1 MWRLLIIAL
10 FVPMVS
16 WAKSTEMSW
25 LDNRFRVDPTI
36 KQVSFL
42 VYREKASQAVTL
54 VRPDGTKYYAWEH
67 PKNVAWYEENG
78 MDIISIENPMPG
90 PWQAIGK
97 ITPENKVKI
106 LSNLTLSVDTLPKK
120 LYQSETLKFTARLE
134 QDGKPLVLRDFL
146 NRIKLNVTFTP
157 YLANEKELVKEARP
171 LPQVLGTFEDDGEG
185 LDEVA
190 GDGVFTVN
198 LPVNIKPG
206 KYWVRIQSR
215 NGVFLRTVEQDV
227 LVYPAPIRA
236 SFTQARN
243 ENRKHTMTI
252 DTEAGAI
259 KAGSLAAHIEQVDPK
274 ERVTITQAQS
284 EKDETKLYFDLP
296 NSYLPGKNSW
306 FGWVYAT
313 DMATDRPLQFNLG
326 THNYGVTEPIDLKA
340 AHEARLKAAAEK
352 KKLEEQQRIIEE
364 RAEARK
370 WFWIYV
376 VAGNLLIIVLIFAGI
391 LAWKKIKVTKAV
403 KDAAPKAEKL
413 SMPPPPKV

>member
-1 MWRLLIIAL
+1 MWRLLMIVL
-10 FVPMVS
+10 FVPMFS

-67 PKNVAWYEENG
+67 PENVAWYEENG

-106 LSNLTLSVDTLPKK
+106 LSNLTLNVDSLPKK
-120 LYQSETLKFTARLE
+120 LYQSESLKFTARLL

-157 YLANEKELVKEARP
+157 YLANEKDLVKEARP
-171 LPQVLGTFEDDGEG
+171 LAEVLGTFEDNGED

-190 GDGVFTVN
+190 ADGIFTVN
-198 LPVNIKPG
+198 LPINIKPG

-227 LVYPAPIRA
+227 LVYPSPIRA

-243 ENRKHTMTI
+243 ENQSHSMTI
-252 DTEAGAI
+252 DTEAGVI
-259 KAGSLAAHIEQVDPK
+259 KAGSLAAHIEQINPNKVT
-274 ERVTITQAQS
+274 RVTQAQS
-284 EKDETKLYFDLP
+284 NKDDEKLYFDLP
-296 NSYLPGKNSW
+296 NSYMSGKNTWS
-306 FGWVYAT
+306 GWVYAT
-313 DMATDRPLQFNLG
+313 DMATDRPLQFFLG
-326 THNYGVTEPIDLKA
+326 KHSYGVTEPIDLKA
-340 AHEARLKAAAEK
+340 AYEARIKAEAEQRK
-352 KKLEEQQRIIEE
+352 IDAQKKLEEE

-376 VAGNLLIIVLIFAGI
+376 VLGNLLIIVLIFGAIFG
-391 LAWKKIKVTKAV
+391 WKKVNAMRQLKA
-403 KDAAPKAEKL
+403 AAPKSEKL

>member
-10 FVPMVS
+10 FVPLVS
-16 WAKSTEMSW
+16 WAESTEMSW
-25 LDNRFRVDPTI
+25 LDNRFRVDSTI

-54 VRPDGTKYYAWEH
+54 VRPDGVKYYAWEH
-67 PKNVAWYEENG
+67 PEHVAWYEEDG

-106 LSNLTLSVDTLPKK
+106 LSNLTLNVDMLPKK
-120 LYQSETLKFTARLE
+120 LYQSETLKFTARLK
-134 QDGKPLVLRDFL
+134 QDGEPLVLRDFL

-171 LPQVLGTFEDDGEG
+171 LPEVLGTFEDDGEA

-190 GDGVFTVN
+190 ADGVFTVN
-198 LPVNIKPG
+198 LPINIKPG

-215 NGVFLRTVEQDV
+215 NGVFLRTVEQSV

-236 SFTQARN
+236 SFTQSRDD
-243 ENRKHTMTI
+243 KHDHVMTI
-252 DTEAGAI
+252 DTEAGTV
-259 KAGSLAAHIEQVDPK
+259 KRGSLAAHIEQVDAK
-274 ERVTITQAQS
+274 EVTTITQGQA
-284 EKDETKLYFDLP
+284 EKDESKLYFNLP
-296 NSYLPGKNSW
+296 NSTLPGKNTWS
-306 FGWVYAT
+306 GWVYAT

-326 THNYGVTEPIDLKA
+326 IHNYGVTEAADLKA
-340 AHEARLKAAAEK
+340 AHEARQKEAAEK
-352 KKLEEQQRIIEE
+352 KKREDEKRLLEE
-364 RAEARK
+364 RADARF

-376 VAGNLLIIVLIFAGI
+376 VAGNLFI
-391 LAWKKIKVTKAV
+391 LVGMFVALLVFKKMAVRKAV
-403 KDAAPKAEKL
+403 KGGAAKVEKL

>member
-10 FVPMVS
+10 FVPMIS
-16 WAKSTEMSW
+16 WAKSSEMSW

-42 VYREKASQAVTL
+42 VYRESPSQAVTL
-54 VRPDGTKYYAWEH
+54 VRPDGTKYYAWDH
-67 PKNVAWYEENG
+67 PDHVAWYEESG

-106 LSNLTLSVDTLPKK
+106 LSNLTLNVDSLPKK
-120 LYQSETLKFTARLE
+120 LYQSESLKFTARLLKE
-134 QDGKPLVLRDFL
+134 GKPLVLRDFL

-157 YLANEKELVKEARP
+157 YLANEKDLVKEARP
-171 LPQVLGTFEDDGEG
+171 LAEVLGTFEDDGQD

-190 GDGVFTVN
+190 ADGIFTVN
-198 LPVNIKPG
+198 LPINIKPG

-227 LVYPAPIRA
+227 LVYPTPIRA

-243 ENRKHTMTI
+243 ESRSHSMSI
-252 DTEAGAI
+252 DTEGGVI
-259 KAGSLAAHIEQVDPK
+259 RAGSLAAHIEQIDPNN
-274 ERVTITQAQS
+274 VTTVTQAQS
-284 EKDETKLYFDLP
+284 EKDESKLYFDLP
-296 NSYLPGKNSW
+296 NDYISGKNTWS
-306 FGWVYAT
+306 GLVYAT
-313 DMATDRPLQFNLG
+313 DLATDRPLQFNLG
-326 THNYGVTEPIDLKA
+326 QHSYGVTEPIDLKA
-340 AHEARLKAAAEK
+340 AYEARLKEDAKQRKIEEQ
-352 KKLEEQQRIIEE
+352 KKLEEE

-370 WFWIYV
+370 WFWIYIGV
-376 VAGNLLIIVLIFAGI
+376 GNLLIIILIFAGI
-391 LAWKKIKVTKAV
+391 FGWKKIKSIKERRA
-403 KDAAPKAEKL
+403 AAPKSEKL

>member
-1 MWRLLIIAL
+1 ML
-10 FVPMVS
+10 S

-67 PKNVAWYEENG
+67 PEHVAWYEENG

-97 ITPENKVKI
+97 ITPKNKVKI
-106 LSNLTLSVDTLPKK
+106 LSNLTLNVDTLPKK
-120 LYQSETLKFTARLE
+120 LYQSESLKFTARLL

-171 LPQVLGTFEDDGEG
+171 LAEVLGTFEDDGQD

-190 GDGVFTVN
+190 ADGVFTVN
-198 LPVNIKPG
+198 LPINVKPG

-227 LVYPAPIRA
+227 LVYPTPIRA
-236 SFTQARN
+236 SFIQARN
-243 ENRKHTMTI
+243 ENLSHTMSV
-252 DTEAGAI
+252 DTEGGVI
-259 KAGSLAAHIEQVDPK
+259 KSGSLAAHIEQIDPNK
-274 ERVTITQAQS
+274 VVTITQSQAGK
-284 EKDETKLYFDLP
+284 EENKLYFDLP

-306 FGWVYAT
+306 LGWVYAT
-313 DMATDRPLQFNLG
+313 DLATSRPLHFYLG
-326 THNYGVTEPIDLKA
+326 KHNYGVTEPIDLKA
-340 AHEARLKAAAEK
+340 AYEARR
-352 KKLEEQQRIIEE
+352 LEEAAQRKIEE
-364 RAEARK
+364 QKKREEDRAEARK
-370 WFWIYV
+370 WFWIYIGV
-376 VAGNLLIIVLIFAGI
+376 GNLLIIVLIFGGI
-391 LAWKKIKVTKAV
+391 FGWKKIKSIKEKKA
-403 KDAAPKAEKL
+403 AAPKSEKL

>member
-1 MWRLLIIAL
+1 MWRLLIIVL
-10 FVPMVS
+10 FFPMLS

-67 PKNVAWYEENG
+67 PEHVAWYEENG

-97 ITPENKVKI
+97 ITPKNKVKI
-106 LSNLTLSVDTLPKK
+106 LSNLTLNVDTLPKK
-120 LYQSETLKFTARLE
+120 LYQSESLKFTARLL

-171 LPQVLGTFEDDGEG
+171 LAEVLGTFEDDGQD

-190 GDGVFTVN
+190 ADGVFTVN
-198 LPVNIKPG
+198 LPINVKPG

-227 LVYPAPIRA
+227 LVYPTPIRA
-236 SFTQARN
+236 SFIQARN
-243 ENRKHTMTI
+243 ENLSHTMSV
-252 DTEAGAI
+252 DTEGGVI
-259 KAGSLAAHIEQVDPK
+259 KSGSLAAHIEQIDPNK
-274 ERVTITQAQS
+274 VVTITQSQAGK
-284 EKDETKLYFDLP
+284 EENKLYFDLP

-306 FGWVYAT
+306 LGWVYAT
-313 DMATDRPLQFNLG
+313 DLATSRPLHFYLG
-326 THNYGVTEPIDLKA
+326 KHNYGVTEPIDLKA
-340 AHEARLKAAAEK
+340 AYEARR
-352 KKLEEQQRIIEE
+352 LEEAAQRKIEE
-364 RAEARK
+364 QKKREEDRAEARK
-370 WFWIYV
+370 WFWIYIGV
-376 VAGNLLIIVLIFAGI
+376 GNLLIIVLIFGGI
-391 LAWKKIKVTKAV
+391 FGWKKIKSIKEKKA
-403 KDAAPKAEKL
+403 AAPKSEKL

>member
-1 MWRLLIIAL
+1 MWRLLIIVL

-67 PKNVAWYEENG
+67 PEHVAWYEESG

-97 ITPENKVKI
+97 VTPDNKIKI
-106 LSNLTLSVDTLPKK
+106 LSNLTLNVDSLPKK
-120 LYQSETLKFTARLE
+120 LYQSESLKFTARLL

-171 LPQVLGTFEDDGEG
+171 LAEVLGTFEDDGQD

-190 GDGVFTVN
+190 ADGVFTVN
-198 LPVNIKPG
+198 LPINIKPG

-243 ENRKHTMTI
+243 ENRSHSMSI
-252 DTEAGAI
+252 DTEGGLI
-259 KAGSLAAHIEQVDPK
+259 KAGSLAAHIEQIDPNKAVTVTQSQAEK
-274 ERVTITQAQS
+274 EES
-284 EKDETKLYFDLP
+284 KLYFDLP
-296 NSYLPGKNSW
+296 NSYLPGKNTWS
-306 FGWVYAT
+306 GWVYAT
-313 DMATDRPLQFNLG
+313 DLGTGRPLQFYLG
-326 THNYGVTEPIDLKA
+326 KHNYGVTEPIDLKA
-340 AHEARLKAAAEK
+340 AYEARIKEEAAQRKIEEQ
-352 KKLEEQQRIIEE
+352 KKLEVE

-376 VAGNLLIIVLIFAGI
+376 AVGNLFIILFIFSGI
-391 LAWKKIKVTKAV
+391 FGWKKIKALKAQ
-403 KDAAPKAEKL
+403 KAASPKSEKL

>member
-1 MWRLLIIAL
+1 
-10 FVPMVS
+10 MVS
-16 WAKSTEMSW
+16 WAKSIEMSW

-67 PKNVAWYEENG
+67 PEHVAWYEESG

-97 ITPENKVKI
+97 VTPDNKIKI
-106 LSNLTLSVDTLPKK
+106 LSNLTLNVDTLPKK
-120 LYQSETLKFTARLE
+120 LYQSESLKFTARLL

-171 LPQVLGTFEDDGEG
+171 LAEVLGTFEDDGQD

-190 GDGVFTVN
+190 ADGVFTVN
-198 LPVNIKPG
+198 LPINIKPG

-227 LVYPAPIRA
+227 LVYPAPIRT

-243 ENRKHTMTI
+243 ENRSHSMSI
-252 DTEAGAI
+252 DTEGGLI
-259 KAGSLAAHIEQVDPK
+259 KAGSLAAHIEQIDPNKAVTVTQSQAEK
-274 ERVTITQAQS
+274 EES
-284 EKDETKLYFDLP
+284 KLYFDLP
-296 NSYLPGKNSW
+296 NSYLPGKNTWS
-306 FGWVYAT
+306 GWVYAT
-313 DMATDRPLQFNLG
+313 DLGTGRPLQFYLG
-326 THNYGVTEPIDLKA
+326 KHNYGVTEPIDLKA
-340 AHEARLKAAAEK
+340 AYEARIKEEAAQRKIEEQ
-352 KKLEEQQRIIEE
+352 KKLEVE

-376 VAGNLLIIVLIFAGI
+376 AVGNLFIILFIFSGI
-391 LAWKKIKVTKAV
+391 FGWKKIKALKAQ
-403 KDAAPKAEKL
+403 KAASPKSEKL

>member
-1 MWRLLIIAL
+1 
-10 FVPMVS
+10 MVS

-67 PKNVAWYEENG
+67 PEHVAWYEESG

-97 ITPENKVKI
+97 VTPDNKIKI
-106 LSNLTLSVDTLPKK
+106 LSNLTLNVDSLPKK
-120 LYQSETLKFTARLE
+120 LYQSESLKFTARLL

-171 LPQVLGTFEDDGEG
+171 LAEVLGTFEDDGQD

-190 GDGVFTVN
+190 ADGVFAVN
-198 LPVNIKPG
+198 LPINIKPG

-243 ENRKHTMTI
+243 ENRSHSMSI
-252 DTEAGAI
+252 DTEGGLI
-259 KAGSLAAHIEQVDPK
+259 KAGSLAAHIEQIDPNKAVTVTQSQAEK
-274 ERVTITQAQS
+274 EES
-284 EKDETKLYFDLP
+284 KLYFDLP
-296 NSYLPGKNSW
+296 NSYLPGKNTWS
-306 FGWVYAT
+306 GWVYAT
-313 DMATDRPLQFNLG
+313 DLGTGRPLQFYLG
-326 THNYGVTEPIDLKA
+326 KHNYGVTEPIDLKA
-340 AHEARLKAAAEK
+340 AYEARIKEEAAQRKIEEQ
-352 KKLEEQQRIIEE
+352 KKLEVE

-376 VAGNLLIIVLIFAGI
+376 AVGNLFIILFIFSGI
-391 LAWKKIKVTKAV
+391 FGWKKIKALKAQ
-403 KDAAPKAEKL
+403 KAASPKSEKL

>member
-1 MWRLLIIAL
+1 MWRLLIIVL
-10 FVPMVS
+10 FFPMLS

-67 PKNVAWYEENG
+67 PENVAWYEENG

-106 LSNLTLSVDTLPKK
+106 LSNLTLNVDSLPKK
-120 LYQSETLKFTARLE
+120 LYQSESLKFTARLL

-157 YLANEKELVKEARP
+157 YLANEKDLVKEARP
-171 LPQVLGTFEDDGEG
+171 LAEVLGTFEDNGED

-190 GDGVFTVN
+190 ADGIFTAN
-198 LPVNIKPG
+198 LPINIKPG

-227 LVYPAPIRA
+227 LVYPSPIRA

-243 ENRKHTMTI
+243 ENQSHSMTI
-252 DTEAGAI
+252 DTEAGVI
-259 KAGSLAAHIEQVDPK
+259 KAGSLAGHIEQINPNKVT
-274 ERVTITQAQS
+274 RVTQAQS
-284 EKDETKLYFDLP
+284 NKDDEKLYFDLP
-296 NSYLPGKNSW
+296 NSYMSGKNTWS
-306 FGWVYAT
+306 GWVYAT
-313 DMATDRPLQFNLG
+313 DMATDRPLQFFLG
-326 THNYGVTEPIDLKA
+326 KHSYGVTEPIDLKA
-340 AHEARLKAAAEK
+340 AYEARIKAEAEQRK
-352 KKLEEQQRIIEE
+352 IDAQKKLEEE

-376 VAGNLLIIVLIFAGI
+376 VLGNLLIIVLIFGAIFG
-391 LAWKKIKVTKAV
+391 WKKVNAMRQLKA
-403 KDAAPKAEKL
+403 AAPKSEKL

>member
-1 MWRLLIIAL
+1 
-10 FVPMVS
+10 MVS

-67 PKNVAWYEENG
+67 PEHVAWYEESG

-97 ITPENKVKI
+97 VTPDNKIKI
-106 LSNLTLSVDTLPKK
+106 LSNLTLNVDSLPKK
-120 LYQSETLKFTARLE
+120 LYQSESLKFTARLL

-171 LPQVLGTFEDDGEG
+171 LAEVLGTFEDDGQD

-190 GDGVFTVN
+190 ADGVFTVN
-198 LPVNIKPG
+198 LPINIKPG

-243 ENRKHTMTI
+243 ENRSHSMSI
-252 DTEAGAI
+252 DTEGGLI
-259 KAGSLAAHIEQVDPK
+259 KAGSLAAHIEQIDPNKAVTVTQSQAEK
-274 ERVTITQAQS
+274 EES
-284 EKDETKLYFDLP
+284 KLYFDLP
-296 NSYLPGKNSW
+296 NSYLPGKNTWS
-306 FGWVYAT
+306 GWVYAT
-313 DMATDRPLQFNLG
+313 DLGTGRPLQFYLG
-326 THNYGVTEPIDLKA
+326 KHNYGVTEPIDLKA
-340 AHEARLKAAAEK
+340 AYEARIKEEAAQRKIEEQ
-352 KKLEEQQRIIEE
+352 KKLEVE

-376 VAGNLLIIVLIFAGI
+376 AVGNLFIILFIFSGI
-391 LAWKKIKVTKAV
+391 FGWKKIKALKAQ
-403 KDAAPKAEKL
+403 KAASPKSEKL